1 VEAEQ
6 MPDPS
11 PQPVAERQ
19 TERHPRPYDSIL
31 DLIGWTP
38 LVRLNAVTDGAR
50 TPVFVKCEFM
60 NPGGSIKDRIGL
72 AMIEQAERNGTLKP
86 GGTIVEA
93 TGGNTGLALAMAA
106 SLKGYRCICT
116 MPDKMSSEKVKLLRA
131 FGAEVIITPTAV
143 PPDHPQHYLQRA
155 RSITA
160 ETPGAVMA
168 DQFYNDANPDAHY
181 RTTGREIWEQTEGR
195 VTHFIASA
203 GTGGTITGVGRY
215 LKEQNPDVR
224 IVGVDPEGSMIAPYF
239 NTGEKIEGHPYK
251 VEGIG
256 NDKIPGSLD
265 LDVVDEFRTMGD
277 GEAFRMARRLTR
289 EEGLFAGGS
298 SGLLVRAAIDVAR
311 EADDPEGCVVSM
323 VCDWG
328 ERYLSKVYDDDWMR
342 ENGFLERRRRPT
354 VGQVLQGKQGGA
366 GHVVS
371 VEPSTPIRLALSAIN
386 AHDIG
391 QLPVMRNGECVGSLT
406 EGILMSEVIAD
417 PTILDRSTESI
428 MGPPFPSVDALS
440 DSQDVRNLLTRENA
454 ACLVREDGRVVG
466 IITRYDVVQALT
478 A

>member
-1 VEAEQ
+1 
-6 MPDPS
+6 MTGS
-11 PQPVAERQ
+11 
-19 TERHPRPYDSIL
+19 RHPTPYGSIL
-31 DLIGWTP
+31 ELIGGTP

-50 TPVFVKCEFM
+50 TPVYVKCEFM
-60 NPGGSIKDRIGL
+60 NPGGSIKDRIGI
-72 AMIEQAERNGTLKP
+72 AMIEQAERDGRLKP

-155 RSITA
+155 RAIA
-160 ETPGAVMA
+160 EETPGAVMA
-168 DQFYNDANPDAHY
+168 DQFYNQANPDAHY
-181 RTTGREIWEQTEGR
+181 ETTGREIWEQTEGR
-195 VTHFIASA
+195 VTHFVASA

-215 LKEQNPDVR
+215 LKERNPDVR

-256 NDKIPGSLD
+256 NDKIPGTLD
-265 LDVVDEFRTMGD
+265 LGVVDEYRTLGD
-277 GEAFRMARRLTR
+277 GAAFRMARRLTR
-289 EEGLFAGGS
+289 EEGMFAGGS
-298 SGLLVRAAIDVAR
+298 SGLLVHVAAELAR
-311 EADDPEGCVVSM
+311 EVDDPEGCVVTLA
-323 VCDWG
+323 CDWG

-354 VGQVLQGKQGGA
+354 VGEVLRAKADGV
-366 GHVVS
+366 GHVIS
-371 VEPSTPIRLALSAIN
+371 VEPATPIRLALSTIN

-406 EGILMSEVIAD
+406 EGALMSEVIAD
-417 PTILDRSTESI
+417 PAILDRPADTI
-428 MGPPFPSVDALS
+428 MGPPFPSVDAHA
-440 DSQDVRNLLTRENA
+440 DSQEVRRLLTRENA
-454 ACLVREDGRVVG
+454 ACLVRENGGIVG
-466 IITRYDVVQALT
+466 IITRYDLVQALT